1 MRTELPLLAR
11 LAGLTVLLS
20 AVGCGVPRSKTYDAY
35 HSAVTPNVP
44 FRSDED
50 FKIDPYTFGGI
61 ADGSG
66 GTSTKTKFGAG
77 APGPFNG
84 ATELYFLLTPEDMAL
99 REEFSHKDVFL
110 VPDPELES
118 YLEVYYASPYLKPP
132 HAITEGAAAETSE
145 APAEH

>member
-20 AVGCGVPRSKTYDAY
+20 VVGCGVPRSKTYDAY
-35 HSAVTPNVP
+35 HSAVTPNAP
-44 FRSDED
+44 FRSTDD
-50 FKIDPYTFGGI
+50 FKMDPYTFGGI

-84 ATELYFLLTPEDMAL
+84 ASEIYFLLTPTELAY

-110 VPDPELES
+110 VPDPELE
-118 YLEVYYASPYLKPP
+118 
-132 HAITEGAAAETSE
+132 
-145 APAEH
+145 